1 MNFVII
7 RAICSLLFGV
17 ALTAPVFAQ
26 IHPKQIELAATAA
39 LRHTSDVTDAQINLL
54 AGWHWR
60 PPHCVELRF
69 GFQRQR
75 QANVFDYSLHYLWQW
90 QPQRRN
96 VPFVQIG
103 VGGQSALVGSFGE
116 GKLVFG
122 GGVGIRN
129 FLAPRIAL
137 RSEYVFHRILGDNFD
152 YSEHGLLV
160 GIAVFLK

>member
-7 RAICSLLFGV
+7 RVICSLLFGV
-17 ALTAPVFAQ
+17 ALTAPAFAQ

-39 LRHTSDVTDAQINLL
+39 LRHTSGVTDVQLNLL
-54 AGWHWR
+54 AGWHWHA
-60 PPHCVELRF
+60 PHSAEIRF

-75 QANVFDYSLHYLWQW
+75 QANLFDYSLHYLWQW
-90 QPQRRN
+90 KPQQHN

-103 VGGQSALVGSFGE
+103 IGGESAIVGSFGE
-116 GKLVFG
+116 GKFVIG
-122 GGVGIRN
+122 GGGGIRN

-137 RSEYVFHRILGDNFD
+137 RSEYVFRRVLSESFD